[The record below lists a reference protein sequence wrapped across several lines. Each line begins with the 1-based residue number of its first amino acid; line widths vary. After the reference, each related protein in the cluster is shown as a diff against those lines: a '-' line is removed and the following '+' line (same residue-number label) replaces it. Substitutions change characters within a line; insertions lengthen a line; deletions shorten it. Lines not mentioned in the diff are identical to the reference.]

1 MQVIHCGPE
10 NPEKLFSK
18 TWAISFK
25 SVYYAFMPEGKDA
38 MRITKI
44 SKQEG
49 RILETYKVHINDAR
63 VMWKQLHKRPNV
75 KKLEYR
81 YYHD

>member
-1 MQVIHCGPE
+1 MQVIHCGTINE
-10 NPEKLFSK
+10 QKLFSK
-18 TWAISFK
+18 TWAISFR
-25 SVYYAFMPEGKDA
+25 SVYYAFMPEGKDG

-44 SKQEG
+44 NKKD
-49 RILETYKVHINDAR
+49 RMILESYKVHINDAR
-63 VMWKQLHKRPNV
+63 ALWKQLHKRPNV